1 MLTFEWT
8 HTAYI
13 TVMGSKQVNLDK
25 DLKCLFFLYF
35 IKINSNNFEKENY
48 KNMEL
53 DESSNVE
60 KKNRK
65 NLILLLKV
73 SYNII

>member
-1 MLTFEWT
+1 MHSFD
-8 HTAYI
+8 HF
-13 TVMGSKQVNLDK
+13 K
-25 DLKCLFFLYF
+25 
-35 IKINSNNFEKENY
+35 KINSNNFEKENY

-65 NLILLLKV
+65 NLILLLKFHITL
-73 SYNII
+73 NNFF